1 MRRFRRFG
9 NRRAKRSVSW
19 IDGLNT
25 YDNVA
30 GTNARLTALA
40 ALPGAANIWFASFA
54 LTTSADLTLHGGED
68 AVLIRTVGRLGFFA
82 GRRDTG
88 AGFANYGF
96 QMRCALVQVDVD
108 PTSGLSG
115 ARIWTSSQALG
126 SDDIL
131 HSRDVLVHGIP
142 VGAAGAGYDAVGYNV
157 LSEEFDVRAQRKL
170 QQDRLVTLVMQTVL
184 PAGTTAA
191 DFILLGGLRM
201 LVKRPR

>member
-9 NRRAKRSVSW
+9 SRRAKRSVSW

-30 GTNARLTALA
+30 PTNARVVTLA
-40 ALPGAANIWFASFA
+40 ALPGVANIWFASFA
-54 LTTSADLTLHGGED
+54 LTTAADLTLHGGED
-68 AVLIRTVGRLGFFA
+68 AVLVRTVGRLGFFA
-82 GRRDTG
+82 GRRDAG
-88 AGFANYGF
+88 AGFANFGF
-96 QMRCALVQVDVD
+96 QMRVVLAQVDVD

-142 VGAAGAGYDAVGYNV
+142 VGAAGAGYDAVGYNI
-157 LSEEFDVRAQRKL
+157 LHEDFDIRVKRKL
-170 QQDRLVTLVMQTVL
+170 QVDRLVTLVMQTVL

-191 DFILLGGLRM
+191 DFVLLGGLRM
-201 LVKRPR
+201 LVQRPR